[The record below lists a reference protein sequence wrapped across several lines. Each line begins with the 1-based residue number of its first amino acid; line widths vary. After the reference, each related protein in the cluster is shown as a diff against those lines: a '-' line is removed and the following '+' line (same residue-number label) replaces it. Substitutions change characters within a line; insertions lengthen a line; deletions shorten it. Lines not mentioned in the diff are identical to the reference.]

1 MSRREYGL
9 WLASGLHP
17 RRVLIIAAGFVVAYF
32 GVAIVGNAIN
42 RYQLEQ
48 HAATLRAEIAALEAQ
63 QQRLEALR
71 AYMQTDEF
79 IERMARDEGL
89 VMPGDTVVLVT
100 APAPSP
106 TPPPSSTGPWWE
118 RYFGVG
124 PREPTGR

>member
-17 RRVLIIAAGFVVAYF
+17 RRVLIIAVGFVVAYF

-42 RYQLEQ
+42 RYQLER
-48 HAATLRAEIAALEAQ
+48 HAARLRAEIAALEVQ

-71 AYMQTDEF
+71 TYMQTDEF

-106 TPPPSSTGPWWE
+106 TPPPSPTGPWWE
-118 RYFGVG
+118 RYFGAG
-124 PREPTGR
+124 PRQPAGR

>member
-1 MSRREYGL
+1 MSRRDYGV

-42 RYQLEQ
+42 RYELER

-71 AYMQTDEF
+71 AYMQTAEF
-79 IERMARDEGL
+79 IERVARDEGRG
-89 VMPGDTVVLVT
+89 MPGDTAVLVT
-100 APAPSP
+100 AP
-106 TPPPSSTGPWWE
+106 TPPPTSALAPSEPWWE
-118 RYFGVG
+118 RYFGTG
-124 PREPTGR
+124 PR